1 MIFLSFLLFSLT
13 GFSWRFGTKF
23 YFRLYNMRVKL
34 SRNIICINIVIWSFR
49 WRCFMQNVKS
59 WKISL
64 QKEFARHAVFGDI
77 LSSPKYVC
85 LQCKLNIPLILICS
99 QEVMTHCL
107 SFTIVSSL
115 SFEAIDSN
123 TRNIEIALTVEFS
136 NLSINRTSDIC
147 LPSNILVCLKY

>member
-1 MIFLSFLLFSLT
+1 MIFCPSYCSHLQDLPGDLGQNFISDYIIWEKKCLMISFVSTSSFDIWGGDVSCKMPNANKLPSKKNMQDMLFLET
-13 GFSWRFGTKF
+13 
-23 YFRLYNMRVKL
+23 
-34 SRNIICINIVIWSFR
+34 SFP
-49 WRCFMQNVKS
+49 
-59 WKISL
+59 L
-64 QKEFARHAVFGDI
+64 Q
-77 LSSPKYVC
+77 SMYVY
-85 LQCKLNIPLILICS
+85 IPLILICS

-123 TRNIEIALTVEFS
+123 TRNTEISLTFEFS